1 VNGGTLNLGPGA
13 VREGK
18 SWAKRKALLFWY
30 CRRAYPRNR
39 DVTPST
45 RTRVR
50 AMSASVFAAPGV
62 SATRIA
68 HTRRSTRG
76 VDRPRGGFVVRH
88 ASERRARSGDE
99 ADKARVA
106 ESEAK
111 RMGRLGTNRVAGE
124 DDEDTAAAKRSVTVD
139 GAFGK
144 PSACKETWEPFQR
157 KAREGLLDA
166 CLGGP
171 DGDAKTATEADL
183 VVTSMCVA
191 VEDDAFKSR
200 TAVCLPTE
208 AYAKRVDK
216 LVHEFMQRDY
226 ARLEVPNG
234 GTAPAPKD
242 VIDALE
248 KYLYGECAYRVPGGW
263 REAYSPYRTYFH
275 NVVAQKVGIPA
286 TLAALYIGC
295 VERLKRKGALLV
307 DVDVMIAPKA
317 KGAASG
323 AFGVTQPKAPWGVVR
338 GEERD
343 SKNHRNRGAVVCTP
357 KMSVTLQLQALKR
370 AFWPWEWDDTR
381 DSGVLLAYVF
391 PDANPPTRPWSNALH
406 TSQQYNHTQG

>member
-1 VNGGTLNLGPGA
+1 
-13 VREGK
+13 
-18 SWAKRKALLFWY
+18 
-30 CRRAYPRNR
+30 
-39 DVTPST
+39 
-45 RTRVR
+45 
-50 AMSASVFAAPGV
+50 M
-62 SATRIA
+62 
-68 HTRRSTRG
+68 
-76 VDRPRGGFVVRH
+76 
-88 ASERRARSGDE
+88 
-99 ADKARVA
+99 
-106 ESEAK
+106 
-111 RMGRLGTNRVAGE
+111 
-124 DDEDTAAAKRSVTVD
+124 
-139 GAFGK
+139 
-144 PSACKETWEPFQR
+144 
-157 KAREGLLDA
+157 
-166 CLGGP
+166 
-171 DGDAKTATEADL
+171 
-183 VVTSMCVA
+183 
-191 VEDDAFKSR
+191 
-200 TAVCLPTE
+200 
-208 AYAKRVDK
+208 
-216 LVHEFMQRDY
+216 
-226 ARLEVPNG
+226 
-234 GTAPAPKD
+234 
-242 VIDALE
+242 IDALE